1 VIAAARQARVPAE
14 VRDADRADVAMLVA
28 TRGDEALVHARFDEL
43 HRFLARGEVLV
54 VNTSAT
60 LAAAL
65 PARLGDRR
73 VLLHLSTPL
82 ARDRWVVE
90 LRTRER
96 LPLLSVA
103 SGARVDLPGGAHAE
117 LLAAYAGS
125 ARLHVARLALGGP
138 IEAYLERH
146 GRPIRYGYEERAR
159 PIEDYQT
166 VFALHAG
173 SAEMPSAGR
182 PFTAELVT
190 GLVARGVLIAPVMLH
205 AGVSSLEQ
213 GERPYPERYVV
224 PAATARLVNAVR
236 GWGGRVVAV
245 GTTVVRALETVAAPD
260 GGVHAGAGTTSL
272 VVSPGRRLRAI
283 DGLLTGWHEPT
294 SSHLLLLEAAMGRDL
309 LARSYAAARAE
320 GYRWHEFGDVQLVL
334 P

>member
-1 VIAAARQARVPAE
+1 VIATAFGEREPAE
-14 VRDADRADVAMLVA
+14 VGAADRADVAMLVA
-28 TRGDEALVHARFDEL
+28 TRGDGALVHAGFGEL
-43 HRFLARGEVLV
+43 HRFLAAGDLLV

-65 PARLGDRR
+65 PARLGERR
-73 VLLHLSTPL
+73 MLLHLSTPL

-96 LPLLSVA
+96 LPLLGVA
-103 SGARVDLPGGAHAE
+103 PAACVDLPGGAYAE

-125 ARLHVARLALGGP
+125 ARLHVARLALGEP

-146 GRPIRYGYEERAR
+146 GRPIRYGYAERAR

-190 GLVARGVLIAPVMLH
+190 GLVARGVLIAPVTLH

-245 GTTVVRALETVAAPD
+245 GTTVVRALETVAAAD
-260 GGVHAGAGTTSL
+260 GAVHAGAGTTSL
-272 VVSPGRRLRAI
+272 VVSPSRRLRAI

-294 SSHLLLLEAAMGRDL
+294 SSHLRLLEAAMGRDL
-309 LARSYAAARAE
+309 LARSYAAARDE
-320 GYRWHEFGDVQLVL
+320 GYRRHEFGDVQLVL